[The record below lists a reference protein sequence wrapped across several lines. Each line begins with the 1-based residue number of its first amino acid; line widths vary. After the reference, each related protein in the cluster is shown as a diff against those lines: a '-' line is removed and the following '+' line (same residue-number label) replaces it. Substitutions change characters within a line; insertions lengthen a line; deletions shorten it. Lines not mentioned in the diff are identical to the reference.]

1 MYSTLHM
8 KIESVQTTNRL
19 LIEELLE
26 DFEIKQCERFIKNCT
41 MLQCMNCH
49 RYDHVT
55 KYCRTLITCET
66 CARTHRISDCDSTTI
81 EQYKKCAACETR
93 NHVIRDL
100 DCKVRMKKRKKAKK
114 TRAERA
120 RLYIVKKSKSSRSVV
135 ITKKNMKIAQRV
147 VSRD

>member
-26 DFEIKQCERFIKNCT
+26 NFEIKQCERFIKNCT

-55 KYCRTLITCET
+55 KCCRTLITCET
-66 CARTHRISDCDSTTI
+66 CARAHRISDCDSTTI
-81 EQYKKCAACETR
+81 E
-93 NHVIRDL
+93 
-100 DCKVRMKKRKKAKK
+100 
-114 TRAERA
+114 
-120 RLYIVKKSKSSRSVV
+120 
-135 ITKKNMKIAQRV
+135 
-147 VSRD
+147 